1 MTTSKSPV
9 RFVDGAHILMS
20 DGWVVR
26 AAARPELVPLMPPL
40 PHAVCDT
47 TALTPRARSCCK
59 MRPRARASSC
69 SSKLAARR
77 AKQRWSALV
86 SASTSGLARPMRSR
100 LRDVHWA
107 AFMRHANRQ
116 YKAAFVKYLI
126 LPKSESKSK
135 LEILSIAAWPW
146 DWTRYR
152 YPGPGAMCPVGAG
165 TSYHL
170 KTVLRT

>member
-26 AAARPELVPLMPPL
+26 AVARPELVPLMPPL
-40 PHAVCDT
+40 PRAVCET
-47 TALTPRARSCCK
+47 TSLTPRARSCCK
-59 MRPRARASSC
+59 PRPRVRASSC

-86 SASTSGLARPMRSR
+86 SGSTSRLARAMRGR
-100 LRDVHWA
+100 LGDAHWA

-116 YKAAFVKYLI
+116 YICTSTMSGPCISHARGGARSCRSGRNPGTMASTAAR
-126 LPKSESKSK
+126 SAMRSSAWQTTMRTAR
-135 LEILSIAAWPW
+135 AA
-146 DWTRYR
+146 
-152 YPGPGAMCPVGAG
+152 
-165 TSYHL
+165 
-170 KTVLRT
+170 